1 MSKLMKAAVTTAAG
15 QPLEIRDLPVPGPGA
30 GKVLVRIDVCGLC
43 HTDLHFWKGDHPI
56 PREHPVILG
65 HEGIGTIVELGPGVT
80 RLKTGERV
88 GTGYV
93 HGTCGNCKECLTGH
107 ETHCAEVECTG
118 VDADGCF
125 AEYAVFQER
134 WATPIPERLEA
145 AQAAPL
151 LCAGVA
157 AYSAVRKARLEPG
170 ELAVVFGAGGLGTY
184 AIQIARN
191 HGARVAVVDVSDE
204 KLDHARRM
212 GADYA
217 IRADDEVPRA
227 IQALG
232 GANACFNFA
241 PVAASWRQMVEAAA
255 PRARLVLISLP
266 TDALCFE
273 AAEIIERGLHVIGS
287 ADGTRQEL
295 RQIMDLADSN
305 RVRSVVTRVP
315 LRDINEAFGRL
326 ASGRVGGRLVI
337 DIR

>member
-30 GKVLVRIDVCGLC
+30 GEVLVRIDVCGLC

-65 HEGIGTIVELGPGVT
+65 HEGIGTIVELGSGVT

-184 AIQIARN
+184 AIQIAGN
-191 HGARVAVVDVSDE
+191 HTRVLRWLTSPTRSSITADAWVPTTRSVPMTKCRARFKRSAVQTPASTSLRLPQAGARWS
-204 KLDHARRM
+204 RRQ
-212 GADYA
+212 
-217 IRADDEVPRA
+217 R
-227 IQALG
+227 
-232 GANACFNFA
+232 
-241 PVAASWRQMVEAAA
+241 
-255 PRARLVLISLP
+255 
-266 TDALCFE
+266 
-273 AAEIIERGLHVIGS
+273 
-287 ADGTRQEL
+287 
-295 RQIMDLADSN
+295 
-305 RVRSVVTRVP
+305 RVR
-315 LRDINEAFGRL
+315 AWC
-326 ASGRVGGRLVI
+326 
-337 DIR
+337 

>member
-1 MSKLMKAAVTTAAG
+1 MSETMKAAVMTAAG
-15 QPLEIRDLPVPGPGA
+15 RPLEIRDLPVPKPGA
-30 GKVLVRIDVCGLC
+30 GEVLVRIDACGLC
-43 HTDLHFWKGDHPI
+43 HTDLHFWKGDHPL
-56 PREHPVILG
+56 PRELPVVLG

-80 RLKTGERV
+80 NLKVGERV
-88 GTGYV
+88 GAGYV
-93 HGTCGNCKECLTGH
+93 HSTCGDCRECLTGH
-107 ETHCAEVECTG
+107 ETHCPDVECTG
-118 VDADGCF
+118 ANADGCF
-125 AEYAVFQER
+125 AQYAVFRER
-134 WATPIPERLEA
+134 WATRIPERLET

-191 HGARVAVVDVSDE
+191 HGARVAVIDVSDE
-204 KLDHARRM
+204 KLDHAKRM

-217 IRADDEVPRA
+217 IRADQDVPRA

-241 PVAASWRQMVEAAA
+241 PLAASWRQMIRAAA
-255 PRARLVLISLP
+255 PRARLILISLP
-266 TDALCFE
+266 AEALCFD
-273 AAEIIERGLHVIGS
+273 AAEIIERGLQVTGS

-295 RQIMDLADSN
+295 RQIMELANSE

-315 LRDINEAFGRL
+315 LRDINEAFQRL
-326 ASGRVGGRLVI
+326 ASGRVQGRQVI
-337 DIR
+337 EIQ